1 MRATRRQG
9 LRRLTVGLAALG
21 LLATLVVGGLV
32 GCTPL
37 PLWMVLQG
45 RSQITD
51 HAHFDNAPIARAA
64 EPSPLPAAP
73 AALRWP
79 GGLDGSAAMADVAAR
94 GSVAL
99 LVARRGQ
106 LVHERY
112 FNGYAADSIT
122 TSFSMAKSVV
132 SVLLGVAID
141 EGRIA
146 GVDDAVTRYLPEL
159 RTNDARFDRIT
170 LRHLLSMRSGIAFD
184 EGYRSPFTEAATFY
198 LGRDLKA
205 EVARLRI
212 EGDPDRAY
220 AYKSG
225 DTQLLAMAL
234 ERAVG
239 EPLARY
245 AERKLWQPM
254 GAQFDASWSLDS
266 AAGGQARAFCCLN
279 ARAVDYLR
287 FGQMVLNEGHWN
299 GRRIVSAEWLRQSTA
314 AQSGLPGSSD
324 AASRNLERLGTP
336 QTAFYAWQ
344 WRRRPVPGTTPPQPG
359 AMVYAQGLHG
369 QILLIDPAAQT
380 VVLRLGQR
388 SGDRHWPSWMDELV
402 RLNASP

>member
-1 MRATRRQG
+1 MSVVRSRG
-9 LRRLTVGLAALG
+9 LRRLTLGLGALALLAALG
-21 LLATLVVGGLV
+21 LGGLV
-32 GCTPL
+32 GCTPI

-51 HAHFDNAPIARAA
+51 HLHFDNAPIARAA
-64 EPSPLPAAP
+64 QPSPLPVAP
-73 AALRWP
+73 AVLRWP
-79 GGLDGSAAMADVAAR
+79 GGLDEGAAMADVAAH
-94 GSVAL
+94 GTVAL

-112 FNGYAADSIT
+112 FNGYAADSIA

-146 GVDDAVTRYLPEL
+146 SVDEPVTRFLPEL
-159 RTNDARFDRIT
+159 RGNDPRFERIT

-184 EGYRSPFTEAATFY
+184 EGYRSPVSEAATFY

-212 EGDPDRAY
+212 EGDPNQAY

-234 ERAVG
+234 QRAVG

-245 AERKLWQPM
+245 AERRLWQPM
-254 GAQFDASWSLDS
+254 GAQHDASWSLDS
-266 AAGGQARAFCCLN
+266 AESGQARAFCCLN

-287 FGQMVLNEGHWN
+287 LGLMVLNGGEWN

-314 AQSGLPGSSD
+314 AQSGLPGATD
-324 AASRNLERLGTP
+324 AAARNIERPGTP
-336 QTAFYAWQ
+336 QAAFYAWQ
-344 WRRRPVPGTTPPQPG
+344 WRRRPVPGNAPAQPG
-359 AMVYAQGLHG
+359 ERVYAQGLYG
-369 QILLIDPAAQT
+369 QILLIDPASQT

-388 SGDRHWPSWMDELV
+388 TGDRHWPSWMDELV
-402 RLNASP
+402 RLNQ